1 MNEIYR
7 DIIFGAV
14 LIVPALAI
22 SARLALRPIVESMA
36 RLKETFL
43 GQDARSQ
50 SLEAEVRELRAEV
63 QSLRSDMAALQKA
76 DAFYRQ
82 LQGPKE
88 SDGP

>member
-43 GQDARSQ
+43 AGQDTRSQ

-82 LQGPKE
+82 LHGPPQSE
-88 SDGP
+88 